1 MYFRDYNMTGP
12 LVVPR
17 MVESRQLY
25 LQGYS
30 IRYLNSSV
38 ETDKE
43 IRPLRVDSIEFPD
56 LVNITRDG
64 MSIKHANNVSSLK
77 LPKLEDVRG
86 SLSSIFRGG
95 PPSAYHSR
103 AFVLSTVA

>member
-1 MYFRDYNMTGP
+1 
-12 LVVPR
+12 
-17 MVESRQLY
+17 MVESKQLY

-77 LPKLEDVRG
+77 LTKLENVRDSLKLDLSRG
-86 SLSSIFRGG
+86 PAISLSF
-95 PPSAYHSR
+95 PSLR
-103 AFVLSTVA
+103 IVD